1 MNQTVTAHPLRLAG
15 QALGLGLAL
24 LAATA
29 QAQVYRSVGPDGQVT
44 FSDTPPAA
52 QGAKQPKASSQ
63 TPAQPGNAALPY
75 ELRQTAQRYP
85 VTLYT
90 TSSCDGCTG
99 GRQLLTARGVPF
111 TEKTV
116 NTNAD
121 IAALQKLTGT
131 DSLPAL
137 TIGAQQLK
145 GFSDAQW
152 NQYLDAAGYP
162 RQSQLPANWRSPAPT
177 PLTSDRPAP
186 LASSASV
193 PSAAASAPPEPSVSP
208 PTSPTNPAGIRF

>member
-1 MNQTVTAHPLRLAG
+1 MNQAIAHRLRFACH
-15 QALGLGLAL
+15 ALGIGLL
-24 LAATA
+24 VVAATTH
-29 QAQVYRSVGPDGQVT
+29 AQVYRSVGPDGQVT

-52 QGAKQPKASSQ
+52 QGTQAPKATSSRSAA
-63 TPAQPGNAALPY
+63 PSGNAALPY
-75 ELRQTAQRYP
+75 ELRQSAQRYP

-90 TSSCDGCTG
+90 TTACDACTS

-116 NTNAD
+116 SSNAD
-121 IAALQKLTGT
+121 IAALQKLTGA

-152 NQYLDAAGYP
+152 SQYLDAAGYP
-162 RQSQLPANWRSPAPT
+162 KQSQLPATWRAPAPT
-177 PLTSDRPAP
+177 ALTSDRPAP
-186 LASSASV
+186 SAASASV
-193 PSAAASAPPEPSVSP
+193 PNAAASAPPEPSVSP
-208 PTSPTNPAGIRF
+208 PLSPTNPNGIRF